1 MSFDQLISCN
11 ASYFTIYTGSQECTK
26 TILLCKVFTYRVS
39 VNLLVYNC
47 VTLSLWAAYGFLQSV
62 TPWTN
67 LQIHA
72 FPPLW
77 TYQDIL
83 PPPLPR
89 WQKFPLGVGYQKS
102 CFSIFFL
109 STVVY
114 NCACV
119 TLGCLWFFLI

>member
-1 MSFDQLISCN
+1 MCLLTNLLAVMHPTSL
-11 ASYFTIYTGSQECTK
+11 FTLAVRSVLRQFCFARCS
-26 TILLCKVFTYRVS
+26 LYRVS

-72 FPPLW
+72 SPPLW
-77 TYQDIL
+77 AHQDIS
-83 PPPLPR
+83 PPPSLDGKNFLHGGR
-89 WQKFPLGVGYQKS
+89 HQKS
-102 CFSIFFL
+102 CFFIFFL
-109 STVVY
+109 CTVVY
-114 NCACV
+114 NYV